1 MIDQSEPGQNTLV
14 NFFERSSF
22 FMILLLLLILSG
34 AIYVVVAPH
43 PAGTM
48 ELQEGQISPYTLYAD
63 FDFQT
68 EDQKKSE
75 EKSNDR
81 IQIKIFM
88 HDSHPFF

>member
-14 NFFERSSF
+14 NFFEHSSF
-22 FMILLLLLILSG
+22 FMMLLLLLILSG

-68 EDQKKSE
+68 GRHYNRGNHIYLVCKL
-75 EKSNDR
+75 
-81 IQIKIFM
+81 FC
-88 HDSHPFF
+88 PFCLECAQ